1 MKELHKM
8 KEALMGQVQAQ
19 MGHLEQVDTKEL
31 GEAIDMIK
39 DLSEAIYYCTITEA
53 MEEKE
58 GKNKEVYYYPM
69 YYPNG
74 GNQGGRMYYDG
85 DSNNNNNNNGRR
97 NYSDEG
103 YQYPMDMSMWRDE
116 KEGRSPHKRRMYMES
131 KENHHD
137 KTSQIQNLEQYM
149 KELSSDVVEMIQGS
163 SPEEKQLLKSKL
175 TTLISKIDHA

>member
-1 MKELHKM
+1 MKDLHKM
-8 KEALMGQVQAQ
+8 KEMLMAQVQAQ

-31 GEAIDMIK
+31 GEVIDMIK

-53 MEEKE
+53 MEEQDKE
-58 GKNKEVYYYPM
+58 KEVYYYPM
-69 YYPNG
+69 DSSK
-74 GNQGGRMYYDG
+74 GGRMYYDG
-85 DSNNNNNNNGRR
+85 NKGRG
-97 NYSDEG
+97 EG
-103 YQYPMDMSMWRDE
+103 YQYPMDMDTWRDE

-149 KELSSDVVEMIQGS
+149 KELSSDVVEMVQGS

-175 TTLISKIDHA
+175 TTLISKIDHV